1 MAKRRRLKIFY
12 IRNTVGSNPTP
23 RINFMK
29 IETILK
35 QIIVHQKMF
44 SWIIKETEKIFKKI
58 VDLETKQFDAKKY
71 EKLRDMLIELQ
82 LRYQQDRIQYQKSF
96 KLLKKTFKEN
106 YGINIVALLESDI
119 GAK

>member
-1 MAKRRRLKIFY
+1 
-12 IRNTVGSNPTP
+12 
-23 RINFMK
+23 MK

-35 QIIVHQKMF
+35 QIIGHQKMF
-44 SWIIKETEKIFKKI
+44 AWIIKETEKIFKKI